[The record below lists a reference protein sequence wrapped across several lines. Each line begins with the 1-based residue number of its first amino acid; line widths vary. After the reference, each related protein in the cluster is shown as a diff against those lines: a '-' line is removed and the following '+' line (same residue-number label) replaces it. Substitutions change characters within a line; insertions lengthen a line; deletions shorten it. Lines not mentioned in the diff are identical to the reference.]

1 MKTNEYN
8 MIHAYIAFLC
18 VTFRFNT
25 LLFFLS
31 CCNGCMYS
39 CVCVCVSIRM
49 QFVLSLLLFVI
60 SFVPWNC
67 LFHVEFD
74 RFVFHLYHECVQYSS
89 VERQSKQY
97 AIISERQRKSH
108 RIEIEKERGRQCW
121 YTRMF
126 SWYNSTKI
134 HFTIFISSNRL
145 GLVLLYTAYESLRLR
160 LSLSLYVQHT
170 FMSGHFYSTF
180 FLCACFM
187 FSFIFGWPKTN
198 ENAP

>member
-1 MKTNEYN
+1 MNLHKRISASKRASERKRTTTKTRKKRRMKTNEYN

-97 AIISERQRKSH
+97 AIISER
-108 RIEIEKERGRQCW
+108 
-121 YTRMF
+121 
-126 SWYNSTKI
+126 
-134 HFTIFISSNRL
+134 
-145 GLVLLYTAYESLRLR
+145 
-160 LSLSLYVQHT
+160 
-170 FMSGHFYSTF
+170 
-180 FLCACFM
+180 
-187 FSFIFGWPKTN
+187 
-198 ENAP
+198 